1 MILQVA
7 SLMLW
12 EVWGVVLAR
21 PFRGTSEALSSQS
34 SRPLLNL
41 IDSPAR

>member
-21 PFRGTSEALSSQS
+21 PFRGTSEALSSQVLG
-34 SRPLLNL
+34 RFL
-41 IDSPAR
+41 I